1 MDKDTRD
8 EKDTLLHDI
17 IPCDFKQNLK
27 QLVVDCS
34 RRSLNFTNKF
44 WFPENTTEIMLQL
57 ETIIIKNSRLSS
69 SLMSEHSFRVFQK
82 LRDLLHLDISYNSL
96 EKLSPRTFQTNPN
109 LTSLRISGN
118 RFKNIPFDLKLTQRL
133 QVLDIR
139 RNEIKTI
146 SKIEMENMET
156 IRTRLGSFHLLLAGN
171 ILSCGCEN
179 LYFLQWLQQ
188 TTIQLDDERNFTCRN
203 KEGVLSFTLAYKD
216 IEGLMRGCN
225 GEYCFNITIA
235 LYFFTIIAFM
245 VFFLWT
251 KNKTLITSTCLQ
263 IFAGYKLSKIS
274 DYKYN
279 TFIGYS
285 EDDHEFAF
293 NTLRQFIERE
303 LQYTTF
309 TPNHNLLSGPPQ
321 CEGIMEA
328 INSSWRVLL
337 VVNEGFI
344 NESDFFYFTIKSALY
359 SVSPVN
365 PYRVVILVKE
375 KYLNILP
382 IEFFSAVPE
391 DNIILVDEWVMTCE
405 LEQALRSRLK

>member
-1 MDKDTRD
+1 MYKSLIIICICTYQQGTITSVPLDKDTRD
-8 EKDTLLHDI
+8 EKDTLLHEI
-17 IPCDFKQNLK
+17 KPCDFKQNLK

-34 RRSLNFTNKF
+34 RRSLNFTNKY
-44 WFPENTTEIMLQL
+44 WFPENTTEIMLQ
-57 ETIIIKNSRLSS
+57 
-69 SLMSEHSFRVFQK
+69 H
-82 LRDLLHLDISYNSL
+82 ISYNSL
-96 EKLSPRTFQTNPN
+96 DKLSPRTFQPNPN
-109 LTSLRISGN
+109 LTSLRIAGN

-133 QVLDIR
+133 EILDIR
-139 RNEIKTI
+139 QNELTTV
-146 SKIEMENMET
+146 SKIEIENMET
-156 IRTRLGSFHLLLAGN
+156 IRTKLGSFHLLLAGN

-188 TTIQLDDERNFTCRN
+188 TTIKLDDEKNFTCRN
-203 KEGVLSFTLAYKD
+203 KEGDLMFTLAYKD
-216 IEGLMRGCN
+216 IDGLLRECK
-225 GEYCFNITIA
+225 GEYYFIVSIV

-245 VFFLWT
+245 LFFLWT

-263 IFAGYKLSKIS
+263 IFTGYQLAKIS

-279 TFIGYS
+279 IFIGYS
-285 EDDHEFAF
+285 EDDHEFAYD
-293 NTLRQFIERE
+293 TLRQFIEGK

-309 TPNHNLLSGPPQ
+309 TPNHNLLPGTPQ

-337 VVNEGFI
+337 VVNEGFF
-344 NESDFFYFTIKSALY
+344 NESDSFYFTIKSALY

-375 KYLNILP
+375 KYLNRLP